1 MSGRHRALTSMSSL
15 EAILR
20 RDRTIIGAALAVIA
34 SLAWIYLFAI
44 ERLMGADMD
53 MRGMDM
59 PGMKM
64 FAPGFAAWSTADAA
78 FMVAMWVV
86 MMVGMMTPS
95 AAPMILLYARVGRQA
110 IERGQPFAATGWF
123 AGGYLAAWAGFGLL
137 ATAAQ
142 WVLEQAA
149 LLNPM
154 MTSASDSFGGAVL
167 IAAGL
172 YQWTPWKDACLRQCQ
187 GPLQFIMR
195 HGGFRPEPQRALA
208 LGIRHG
214 LYCVGCCW
222 ALMALLFVVGVM
234 NLGWIAAIAVVVLL
248 EKAVPAGRWLSR
260 IGGVGFIGSG
270 IWLLS

>member
-1 MSGRHRALTSMSSL
+1 MPPL

-20 RDRTIIGAALAVIA
+20 RDRAIVGVALALIV
-34 SLAWIYLFAI
+34 SVAWIYLIGI
-44 ERLMGADMD
+44 ERLMSADMD

-64 FAPGFAAWSTADAA
+64 FAPGFVTWSTGDAA
-78 FMVAMWVV
+78 FMVAMWAV

-110 IERGQPFAATGWF
+110 VEQGTTFAATGWF
-123 AGGYLAAWAGFGLL
+123 IGGYLAAWAVFAVL

-142 WVLEQAA
+142 WALEQAA
-149 LLNPM
+149 LLDPM
-154 MTSASDSFGGAVL
+154 MTSASDSFGGALL
-167 IAAGL
+167 IVAGL

-187 GPLQFIMR
+187 GPLRFIMR
-195 HGGFRPEPQRALA
+195 HGGFRPEPERALA
-208 LGIRHG
+208 LGMRHG
-214 LYCVGCCW
+214 LYCIGCCW

-234 NLGWIAAIAVVVLL
+234 NLGWIAAIAAFVLL

-260 IGGVGFIGSG
+260 IAGVGIIGAG
-270 IWLLS
+270 LWLLS